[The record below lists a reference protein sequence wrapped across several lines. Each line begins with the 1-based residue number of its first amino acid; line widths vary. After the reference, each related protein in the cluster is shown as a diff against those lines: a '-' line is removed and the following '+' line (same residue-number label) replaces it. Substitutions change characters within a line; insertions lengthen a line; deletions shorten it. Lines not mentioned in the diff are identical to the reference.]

1 MKVPNPIKDLSDSLS
16 KLPGIGPRQAI
27 RIAYYL
33 AGRGRGVVLTIARHL
48 AAFARLSSCPRCYY
62 PYDGDENL
70 CPICS
75 DEKRNHRI
83 IAIVEKETDVASLET
98 SGAFNGR
105 YFILGEIRKNGS
117 LGSEEKE
124 RLSSLKNDIEKNLDG
139 KADEILIGFDHTAY
153 GDMGGEI
160 MIRELL
166 PYTQK
171 ITRLG
176 KGIPTGGEVEFADP
190 ETLAEAIKRRG

>member
-1 MKVPNPIKDLSDSLS
+1 MKIPNIIKDLADSLS

-33 AGRGRGVVLTIARHL
+33 AGRGRGAVLGIVKNL
-48 AAFARLSSCPRCYY
+48 AAFTRLSTCPQCFY
-62 PYDGDENL
+62 PHDGATDL
-70 CPICS
+70 CSICS
-75 DEKRNHRI
+75 DRERDSGI
-83 IAIVEKETDVASLET
+83 IAVVEKETDVASLET

-105 YFILGEIRKNGS
+105 YFILGEIRKNGV
-117 LGSEEKE
+117 LGNEERL
-124 RLSSLKNDIEKNLDG
+124 RLSSLKNNITDNLGG

-160 MIRELL
+160 VIKELS
-166 PYTQK
+166 PYAKK

-176 KGIPTGGEVEFADP
+176 RGIPTGGEVEFADP
-190 ETLAEAIKRRG
+190 ETLSEAIKRRG